1 MIRIRGEVKHQ
12 VLLALGLGCL
22 FVVGCGPIRAGGL
35 LMEAS
40 AELSAAETAQAPK
53 RAPYEY
59 WAAHSYLRKA
69 KEDHSYANYETAE
82 IFAAKSVNCAQL
94 ARAIAEKSARKEMGA
109 SKVGIPEDL
118 ICPVGTKK
126 ARFQRAVR
134 QDQLYRSVPEDVAEP
149 VDPSAPRLTPPA
161 DPEPTSN
168 PVSPSDEPLPPGDDD

>member
-1 MIRIRGEVKHQ
+1 M
-12 VLLALGLGCL
+12 LGLSVL
-22 FVVGCGPIRAGGL
+22 FATGCGPIRAGGL
-35 LMEAS
+35 LVEAS

-69 KEDHSYANYETAE
+69 KQDHSYANYETAE
-82 IFAAKSVNCAQL
+82 IFAAKSVNCSQL

-126 ARFQRAVR
+126 ARVRRAVR
-134 QDQLYRSVPEDVAEP
+134 QDQLYRSVPEDTAEP
-149 VDPSAPRLTPPA
+149 VDPTAPRLKAPA
-161 DPEPTSN
+161 DPKPSRTSA
-168 PVSPSDEPLPPGDDD
+168 SPSDEPLPPGDDD